1 MEPWKTAWR
10 RGLVGGAVASLLST
24 FAMSALGKR
33 ESGSPYAATN
43 AVSHWFWGD
52 QAFRQ
57 HAPSTRYTL
66 PGYLIHHGC
75 AVFWAVI
82 FERLCGHLLDRK
94 EPPLTLGV
102 ATSAAAVA
110 CLVDYQCTPRRLQP
124 GYEAHL
130 SRPSLAVVYAG
141 FGLGLA
147 LGAMLCRR
155 S

>member
-10 RGLVGGAVASLLST
+10 RGLVGGAGASLVST
-24 FAMSALGKR
+24 AIMSVLGQR
-33 ESGSPYAATN
+33 SSAWAPTN
-43 AVSHWFWGD
+43 AVSHWIWGD

-75 AVFWAVI
+75 SVFWSVI
-82 FERLCGHLLDRK
+82 FERLCGELLDRRQ
-94 EPPLTLGV
+94 PPLTLGV
-102 ATSAAAVA
+102 AAGGAAVA
-110 CLVDYQCTPRRLQP
+110 CFVDYQCTPRRLQP

-147 LGAMLCRR
+147 LGAVLCRR